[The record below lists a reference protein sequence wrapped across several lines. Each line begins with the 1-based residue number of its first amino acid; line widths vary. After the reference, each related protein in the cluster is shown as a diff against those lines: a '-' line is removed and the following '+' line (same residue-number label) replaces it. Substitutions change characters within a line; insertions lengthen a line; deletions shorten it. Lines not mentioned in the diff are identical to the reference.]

1 MTLGQRI
8 QELRRQAGLTQ
19 EQLAERMGVTR
30 QAVSKWESDGG
41 VPELDTLIAMSRLF
55 HVTIGQLLGVEEA
68 PQGDGD
74 SGQEDGGQAQA
85 GAGLD
90 EEQVETILRRYVEAT
105 RAQRQAPPS
114 MYGKYGWKAPL
125 IAVAGLAA
133 VVVVLGLFMNDMN
146 SKIRSMRSTLSD
158 LQMTVWDWEY
168 EMANMQSD
176 IREMQEDQN
185 SLFSS
190 LDSAVTGFDPE
201 GETVELELS
210 AVLKTYT
217 PGTQLQFVLAW
228 TRADGTAGET
238 ASEWIDG
245 PEFRAQLEMPM
256 NEGVEAILRLQ
267 SADGI
272 IQQQDLVL
280 DLPGLSAEDFQ
291 LSAGSL
297 SGLYSIAVGNGAT
310 ATAEDP
316 AIRVWSPYPE
326 LFWPETA
333 QLTVTLN
340 GEVLETTT
348 LSLTEEETGD
358 WYGRDGQGVRQI
370 RLAQED
376 VLEFSLRLTDNLGRE
391 TVRTSTVLGDE
402 NAPRESTAPLQI
414 N

>member
-8 QELRRQAGLTQ
+8 QKLRKVAGLTQ

-55 HVTIGQLLGVEEA
+55 HVTIGQLLGVEELRK
-68 PQGDGD
+68 
-74 SGQEDGGQAQA
+74 SGVGSGEDGGQTQV
-85 GAGLD
+85 GTGLH
-90 EEQVETILRRYVEAT
+90 EAQVEAILRRYVEAT

-125 IAVAGLAA
+125 LAVAGLAA
-133 VVVVLGLFMNDMN
+133 LMVLLGLFMNHVN
-146 SKIRSMRSTLSD
+146 STIGNMRATLSN
-158 LQMTVWDWEY
+158 LQTTVWDWEY
-168 EMANMQSD
+168 EISNIQSD
-176 IREMQEDQN
+176 IRQMQEEQN

-201 GETVELELS
+201 GETVEVELA

-228 TRADGTAGET
+228 VWADGTAGET
-238 ASEWIDG
+238 ASQWING
-245 PEFRAQLEMPM
+245 PEFRARLELSM
-256 NEGVEAILRLQ
+256 NVEVDADLRLR
-267 SADGI
+267 SADGT

-297 SGLYSIAVGNGAT
+297 SGLYSIAVGMSGS
-310 ATAEDP
+310 ATAENP
-316 AIRVWSPYPE
+316 VVVVLSPYPE

-333 QLTVTLN
+333 TLTVTLN
-340 GEVLETTT
+340 GKVLETTDLT
-348 LSLTEEETGD
+348 LTEHEPGV
-358 WYGRDGQGVRQI
+358 WYGQDGREPRQV

-376 VLEFSLRLTDNLGRE
+376 VLEFSLLLTDNLGRE
-391 TVRTSTVLGDE
+391 IVCSETVLGDE
-402 NAPRESTAPLQI
+402 DAPRASQRIP
-414 N
+414 

>member
-8 QELRRQAGLTQ
+8 QKLRKGAGLTQ

-55 HVTIGQLLGVEEA
+55 HVTIGQLLGVEELRK
-68 PQGDGD
+68 
-74 SGQEDGGQAQA
+74 SGVGSGEDGGQTQV
-85 GAGLD
+85 GTGLH
-90 EEQVETILRRYVEAT
+90 EAQVEAILRRYVEAT

-125 IAVAGLAA
+125 LAVAGLAA
-133 VVVVLGLFMNDMN
+133 LMVLLGLFMNHVN
-146 SKIRSMRSTLSD
+146 STIGNMRATLSN
-158 LQMTVWDWEY
+158 LQTTVWDWEY
-168 EMANMQSD
+168 EISNIQSD
-176 IREMQEDQN
+176 IRQMQEEQN

-201 GETVELELS
+201 GETVEVELA

-228 TRADGTAGET
+228 VWADGTAGET
-238 ASEWIDG
+238 ASQWING
-245 PEFRAQLEMPM
+245 PEFRARLELSM
-256 NEGVEAILRLQ
+256 NVEVDADLRLR
-267 SADGI
+267 SADGT

-297 SGLYSIAVGNGAT
+297 SGLYSIAVGMSGS
-310 ATAEDP
+310 ATAENP
-316 AIRVWSPYPE
+316 VVVVLSPYPE

-333 QLTVTLN
+333 TLTVTLN
-340 GEVLETTT
+340 GKVLETTDLT
-348 LSLTEEETGD
+348 LTEHEPGV
-358 WYGRDGQGVRQI
+358 WYGQDGREPRQV

-376 VLEFSLRLTDNLGRE
+376 VLEFSLLMTDNLGRE
-391 TVRTSTVLGDE
+391 IVCSETVLGDE
-402 NAPRESTAPLQI
+402 DAPRASQRIP
-414 N
+414 